1 MNVKREE
8 TQWINTTNTTQL
20 STLKKARKK
29 YELRTR
35 VHIDNINHVPAAKFI
50 KPLQ

>member
-1 MNVKREE
+1 MDKHNEHH
-8 TQWINTTNTTQL
+8 TTLNTEKT
-20 STLKKARKK
+20 RKK

-50 KPLQ
+50 KSLQ